1 MRKYRVEIIETLC
14 KSIEVEATSED
25 DPRIQAVI
33 DSYYNGEINL
43 TYEDYID
50 TEFKVERC

>member
-1 MRKYRVEIIETLC
+1 MT
-14 KSIEVEATSED
+14 
-25 DPRIQAVI
+25 PRIRAVI

-43 TYEDYID
+43 TSEDYID